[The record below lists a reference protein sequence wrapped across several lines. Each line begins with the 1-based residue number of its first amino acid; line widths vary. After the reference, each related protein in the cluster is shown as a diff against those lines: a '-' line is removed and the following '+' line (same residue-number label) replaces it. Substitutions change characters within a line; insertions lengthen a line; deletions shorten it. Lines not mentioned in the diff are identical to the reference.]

1 MIPRGKDIPSNLKF
15 DISNTFSRT
24 CSFPSAFFMNRMEEV
39 FTVIKKAVPKD
50 SVTCESCQK
59 IVSDSF
65 CHSCQQYICAECVR
79 AHKQLQFLSSHEIVS
94 IDSLRS
100 SLSSGS
106 PEKIKVAHRD
116 LKCSKHTDESLKLYC
131 HDCHKLVC
139 RDCTLI
145 DHKDHGYVFVVDA
158 APVCKAEMREMS
170 ESVKKISDDLKAAV
184 KSLEDS
190 KKKLSDHETATT
202 RAIDDA
208 IDRISAKL
216 MQKKAEMKAK
226 TSEMVSEAKE
236 KVSVQEKNAELAVG
250 EVGSLLEFMSRSLET
265 ATDQEL
271 LSLKKQMSDEV
282 DRVSSLYKDPA
293 GKFPVPEL
301 PELAVQCGPGVE
313 QTIKSEIS
321 VVNRP
326 GDKGSGTTHLGLKS
340 PSPSATDDTPTEQR
354 PNVFTN
360 LHPDILALVQRLP
373 EGDIHGVEY
382 HIREGSVHIT
392 LQDEGEIQEAISK
405 FQDAYQKIVGHCQG
419 LRVEQ
424 VTIPASCSVRAVKS
438 EIAKFEQQYLY
449 TAFVLEEEK
458 RVIRVISQSRQFE
471 QAKYFLENA
480 LRPMSASSLPG
491 TMAAP
496 VVVKCGQNRTLT
508 LKRGDIAQ
516 EKADVLVNAA
526 NSRLAHGG
534 GVAGALNVAS
544 EGQLQK
550 FSDKYMEKKR
560 KGKEIPTGEVA
571 VTLGGGRL
579 QCTHVVHAVGP
590 DGGFV
595 HSAVECERL
604 LRQVIHNTLV
614 AAEARN
620 VTSIAIPA
628 ISSGIYRVSKD
639 LVAHCIID
647 TILGFNFTKPAPV
660 LSDIRVV
667 IIDWPTHSHF
677 THYLQQKGLVSRRG
691 SQGDVILK

>member
-1 MIPRGKDIPSNLKF
+1 
-15 DISNTFSRT
+15 
-24 CSFPSAFFMNRMEEV
+24 MNRMEEV

-59 IVSDSF
+59 MVSDSF
-65 CHSCQQYICAECVR
+65 CHSCQQCICAECVR
-79 AHKQLQFLSSHEIVS
+79 AHKQLQILSSHEIIS

-106 PEKIKVAHRD
+106 PEKIKVAHHD

-158 APVCKAEMREMS
+158 APVCKAEIREMS

-190 KKKLSDHETATT
+190 KKKLSGHETATT

-226 TSEMVSEAKE
+226 ASEMVSEAKE
-236 KVSVQEKNAELAVG
+236 TVSVQEKNAELAVG
-250 EVGSLLEFMSRSLET
+250 EVESLLEFMSRSLET

-271 LSLKKQMSDEV
+271 LSLEKQMSDQV

-301 PELAVQCGPGVE
+301 PLVVQCGSGVE
-313 QTIKSEIS
+313 QAIKSEMS
-321 VVNRP
+321 VVNRS
-326 GDKGSGTTHLGLKS
+326 GDKGSVATHAGLKS
-340 PSPSATDDTPTEQR
+340 PSLSVTDDTPTEQR

-382 HIREGSVHIT
+382 NIREGSVHIT
-392 LQDEGEIQEAISK
+392 VEDEGEIQEAISK
-405 FQDAYQKIVGHCQG
+405 FQDAYQKIVGHG
-419 LRVEQ
+419 RRLRMEHIKIPSTCRKDEVE
-424 VTIPASCSVRAVKS
+424 AM
-438 EIAKFEQQYLY
+438 IAKFEQQYLS
-449 TAFVLEEEK
+449 TAFVLDEDK
-458 RVIRVISQSRQFE
+458 GVIRVISQSRQFD
-471 QAKYFLENA
+471 QAKKFLEE
-480 LRPMSASSLPG
+480 SLYSQPLAAV
-491 TMAAP
+491 AAP
-496 VVVKCGQNRTLT
+496 PAVDFLAITFAQTHTLT
-508 LKRGDIAQ
+508 LKRGNIAQ

-526 NSRLAHGG
+526 NSRLQHGG
-534 GVAGALNVAS
+534 GVAGALNAAS
-544 EGQLQK
+544 EGKLQT
-550 FSDKYMEKKR
+550 FCDRYMEKKR
-560 KGKEIPTGEVA
+560 KGKEVPVGEVA
-571 VTLGGGRL
+571 VTHGGGRL
-579 QCTHVVHAVGP
+579 QCTYVVHAVGP
-590 DGGFV
+590 DGFV
-595 HSAVECERL
+595 HSTVQCEHL
-604 LRQVIHNTLV
+604 LKQVIQYTLL

-620 VTSIAIPA
+620 ATSIAIPA
-628 ISSGIYRVSKD
+628 ISSGIFGVSKG

-647 TILGFNFTKPAPV
+647 TILGFHFTKPVPV
-660 LSDIRVV
+660 LSDIRIV
-667 IIDWPTHSHF
+667 ILDQPTHSHF
-677 THYLQQKGLVSRRG
+677 AHYLQQKGLVSRRN
-691 SQGDVILK
+691 SQSNIILK